1 MDSKEFF
8 QKLTPLLK
16 KNFLALTLGIT
27 GVILLISGALSLL
40 SQEKEDIV
48 FETESINPSESA
60 KISVD
65 VSGAVLRPGLYTL
78 SEGSRVHDALVSAGG
93 LSESA
98 DREWIEKNLNL
109 ALKLR
114 DGVKIYV
121 PRESKQGFVQGAN
134 VVSGGDLINV
144 NSASSRELESL
155 PGIGP
160 VTAGKII
167 DNRPYSSIDEL
178 SSKKVVSS
186 KVLDQIKDKITAF

>member
-1 MDSKEFF
+1 M
-8 QKLTPLLK
+8 
-16 KNFLALTLGIT
+16 
-27 GVILLISGALSLL
+27 LS
-40 SQEKEDIV
+40 SENDDIV
-48 FETESINPSESA
+48 FETESISSSGSA
-60 KISVD
+60 RISVD

-121 PRESKQGFVQGAN
+121 PRESEQGFVQGAS

-178 SSKKVVSS
+178 FSKKVVSS
-186 KVLDQIKDKITAF
+186 KIFDQIKEKITAF

>member
-16 KNFLALTLGIT
+16 KNFLALTLGII
-27 GVILLISGALSLL
+27 GVILLISGVFSMLS
-40 SQEKEDIV
+40 SENDDIV
-48 FETESINPSESA
+48 FETESISSSISA

-121 PRESKQGFVQGAN
+121 PRESEQGFVQGAS

-186 KVLDQIKDKITAF
+186 KIFDQIKEKITAF

>member
-78 SEGSRVHDALVSAGG
+78 TEGSRVHDALVSAGG

>member
-78 SEGSRVHDALVSAGG
+78 TEGSRVHDALVSAGG

-121 PRESKQGFVQGAN
+121 PRESEQGFVQGAS

-178 SSKKVVSS
+178 FSKKVVSS
-186 KVLDQIKDKITAF
+186 KIFDQIKEKITAF